1 MKHCITKLL
10 ILFTLLCTPAY
21 YSYATPSPE
30 ASIASPD
37 QSSDFQPLDGGFLAS
52 LLFKEPFHGLRVADV
67 LLLLLLT
74 AGLVFLLKYRADRL
88 KRYLSPRPEPTI
100 DDESLVSLSTTIQ
113 QDLVTAESPAPHA
126 NQDKTIPFHIGLKT
140 KPTDHPPSDETL
152 ATDDLTKIVD
162 TQKNQKESGLAAHYA
177 QFDLPKD
184 LQPELFLEQAKV
196 LFKRIHQAWLAKDQQ
211 TLKHYTTPE
220 LFERLSLSLPTR
232 EQAAIELLTVF
243 ADITSASNLG
253 ELAMISVKFHGWSK
267 AKVNKEVEAYCEIWH
282 LENLQQDSQ
291 WLITGIQSVSG
302 NLKFNNSADHS
313 SLDSSEIN
321 Q

>member
-1 MKHCITKLL
+1 MKHCITKFL
-10 ILFTLLCTPAY
+10 ILFTLLCTPAF

-30 ASIASPD
+30 ASIANSD
-37 QSSDFQPLDGGFLAS
+37 QSSGFQPLDGGFLAS

-88 KRYLSPRPEPTI
+88 KRYLTPRPEPTI
-100 DDESLVSLSTTIQ
+100 NDESLASLSTTIQ
-113 QDLVTAESPAPHA
+113 QDLATTESPTSHI
-126 NQDKTIPFHIGLKT
+126 NKDKTIPFHISFKM
-140 KPTDHPPSDETL
+140 KPTDPPKNDEPI

-162 TQKNQKESGLAAHYA
+162 ASADQKASDLAAHYA

-184 LQPELFLEQAKV
+184 LQPELFLDQAKI

-220 LFERLSLSLPTR
+220 LFERLSLSLSAK
-232 EQAAIELLTVF
+232 EQTAIELLTVF

-253 ELAMISVKFHGWSK
+253 DLAMISVKFHGWSK
-267 AKVNKEVEAYCEIWH
+267 AKANKEVEAYCEIWH

-291 WLITGIQSVSG
+291 WLITGIQSISG

-313 SLDSSEIN
+313 SLNSTEIN